1 MDLFTDIFYT
11 LTAIYL
17 VLCLFVLISK
27 SLGKFVMKVVL
38 LAIGLAVAS
47 IIVMG
52 CWALI
57 IFLSGVIM

>member
-1 MDLFTDIFYT
+1 MELFTDIFYT
-11 LTAIYL
+11 LTVIYL
-17 VLCLFVLISK
+17 VLWFIVLISK

-47 IIVMG
+47 IIIMG

>member
-47 IIVMG
+47 IIIMAG
-52 CWALI
+52 WALI

>member
-47 IIVMG
+47 IIIMAG
-52 CWALI
+52 WALI
-57 IFLSGVIM
+57 VFLSGVIM